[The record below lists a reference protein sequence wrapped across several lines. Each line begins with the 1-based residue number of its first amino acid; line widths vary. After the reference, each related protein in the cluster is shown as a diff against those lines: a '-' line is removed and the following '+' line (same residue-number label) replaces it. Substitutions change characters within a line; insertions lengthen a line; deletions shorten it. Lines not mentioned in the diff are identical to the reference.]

1 MTSLQIEI
9 DAALERDFSNSKK
22 RKLNVPGTSA
32 MMLDVYDEHRETNKF
47 IEESTFDVIK
57 ECLNEEDEIE
67 AVKVK
72 ESTGLKP
79 DLIALCTVSEKE
91 QHQLAGKFLKLLIKI
106 FLIAIFSKQKST
118 RISQYFGS

>member
-32 MMLDVYDEHRETNKF
+32 LMLDVFDEHSETNKF
-47 IEESTFDVIK
+47 IEESTLNVIK
-57 ECLNEEDEIE
+57 ECLNEGEEIE

-91 QHQLAGKFLKLLIKI
+91 QNQLAGEFLKFIIILNLII
-106 FLIAIFSKQKST
+106 
-118 RISQYFGS
+118 YF